1 MTSPTEHRTSFDRD
15 LAATAA
21 LTLFSFTVAIGFA
34 RVFSGWDFLVDLGL
48 IVVIGHGVSFLLR
61 RARVSGWLA
70 VPFVFLLLLWVLLA
84 TLYGE
89 TLSWA
94 LPTDATWNQ
103 LDLDIT
109 LVREQFQT
117 AIAPVPYGVGWAA
130 LAGFAMV
137 VVVVMA
143 DTFAFR
149 AEARG
154 EALVPGGVLFVFIA
168 ALGSPR
174 LRIVATALLIGAGV
188 MTVAALRALHDRSR
202 RVELSS
208 RRTPSLAVPAAVA
221 SAVAIAFVAGVIGPR
236 LPGAQAEP
244 LYETRGRGGGDT
256 TLISPL
262 VDIRSR
268 LTNRGNVELFRVN
281 ADAAAYWR
289 VTTLPEFD
297 GRRFRLPRRS
307 LERVDGDF
315 GTADGRQIR
324 QQIQVL
330 SLGGQLVP
338 AAPDPFQASGYSGG
352 TELGLNLNRDT
363 STLVAP
369 DEMKAG
375 DLFTV
380 VSAAPVLDKT
390 ALRASSVSNP
400 PDPIFT
406 ELPDDLPGSVEEL
419 ARAVTAGAES
429 PYDQAIA
436 LQSWFRSEFEYSL
449 EVQSGHGSNAI
460 ESFLQQRVGYCEQFS
475 ATFAAMARTLGIP
488 SRVAVGFTPGVQ
500 NAEGWYSVLG
510 KNAHAWPELWFD
522 EIGWVLFEP
531 TPGRGAPGAEAYTDV
546 DPAQDTTGQQAAGD
560 DGGAG
565 GAAGDPLP
573 TTPSTVVTPPTTV
586 DGGSAATTVPPLAG
600 EVPRSPDGGDFGG
613 ELVDGSDASVAG
625 DNSSGIPWRPLAVI
639 VALAVLLS
647 IPAVS
652 RWWRRRST
660 RGLTAPERVQ
670 AAWNRALSAAE
681 RAGVGGTAAMTPRE
695 WAAATATQLPV
706 AARPMASLADVVDR
720 VSFAPP
726 GSINLERAGAYGSTL
741 RHDCELWSNQVDR
754 IADDTIT
761 LRQRVKRYFV
771 DWR

>member
-1 MTSPTEHRTSFDRD
+1 
-15 LAATAA
+15 
-21 LTLFSFTVAIGFA
+21 
-34 RVFSGWDFLVDLGL
+34 
-48 IVVIGHGVSFLLR
+48 
-61 RARVSGWLA
+61 
-70 VPFVFLLLLWVLLA
+70 
-84 TLYGE
+84 
-89 TLSWA
+89 
-94 LPTDATWNQ
+94 
-103 LDLDIT
+103 
-109 LVREQFQT
+109 
-117 AIAPVPYGVGWAA
+117 
-130 LAGFAMV
+130 
-137 VVVVMA
+137 
-143 DTFAFR
+143 
-149 AEARG
+149 
-154 EALVPGGVLFVFIA
+154 
-168 ALGSPR
+168 
-174 LRIVATALLIGAGV
+174 
-188 MTVAALRALHDRSR
+188 
-202 RVELSS
+202 
-208 RRTPSLAVPAAVA
+208 
-221 SAVAIAFVAGVIGPR
+221 
-236 LPGAQAEP
+236 
-244 LYETRGRGGGDT
+244 
-256 TLISPL
+256 
-262 VDIRSR
+262 
-268 LTNRGNVELFRVN
+268 
-281 ADAAAYWR
+281 
-289 VTTLPEFD
+289 
-297 GRRFRLPRRS
+297 
-307 LERVDGDF
+307 
-315 GTADGRQIR
+315 
-324 QQIQVL
+324 
-330 SLGGQLVP
+330 
-338 AAPDPFQASGYSGG
+338 
-352 TELGLNLNRDT
+352 LNLNRDT

-369 DEMKAG
+369 DEIQAG

-380 VSAAPVLDKT
+380 VSAAPVLDKA
-390 ALRASSVSNP
+390 ALRASPVSNP

-560 DGGAG
+560 GGDAGGAG
-565 GAAGDPLP
+565 GDPLP
-573 TTPSTVVTPPTTV
+573 TTPSTVVAPPTTV
-586 DGGSAATTVPPLAG
+586 DDGTRATTVPPLAG
-600 EVPRSPDGGDFGG
+600 EAPRSPDGGNFGG

-625 DNSSGIPWRPLAVI
+625 GNSSGIPWRSLAVI

-647 IPAVS
+647 IPAAT

-681 RAGVGGTAAMTPRE
+681 RAGVRGTAAMTPRE

-706 AARPMASLADVVDR
+706 AARPMASLAAVVDR

-726 GSINLERAGAYGSTL
+726 GAINLERAGAYGSTL